1 LVVYTSHL
9 SRRANTVLFSIFAG
23 KSSLSPSAL
32 QQALAGSGR
41 NVRIDEAA
49 MNGGAGNKANPIY
62 VVVEEGKKMD

>member
-1 LVVYTSHL
+1 M
-9 SRRANTVLFSIFAG
+9 FAG

-41 NVRIDEAA
+41 HVRIDEAA

-62 VVVEEGKKMD
+62 VVVEEGKKKMD